1 MSSIRH
7 ACLIPILLLVMG
19 GGWFYENDASISYHY
34 EVQYSIIKLKSGVKN
49 FHHLASNFDVTTQ
62 GGDIII
68 W

>member
-19 GGWFYENDASISYHY
+19 GGDFMKMMPPLAIITK
-34 EVQYSIIKLKSGVKN
+34 YSVIKLNSGVKN

-68 W
+68 